1 MEQMDKRN
9 RTKDVLIF
17 SFLTIILISLI
28 CINGYYIN
36 LYNEEK
42 ELNNEY
48 KTTLENKK
56 LELNNLNNSNDKI
69 NNEISFYKNIDNEVI
84 EIKKKYYDTLK
95 VFESKVLNGDVNYKI
110 AYLTFDDGPYY
121 LTHSVLKILEEN
133 NVRATFFTIGLDK
146 EYCYDNRSMYCVDI
160 YSKIHNSGHTLAN
173 HTYTHQIFNGLYSS
187 SDRFIWDVKK
197 QEELIKNKTGHTTN
211 IVRFPGGSASAKYL
225 KDEIINKLKENGY
238 GWTDWTCMNGDGGYV
253 PNAETAFNNFKNG
266 IDENVEVILLHDYS
280 YMTVSILPDIIK
292 YLKDNNYVM
301 LPLFYE
307 SKMVNK

>member
-1 MEQMDKRN
+1 MDKRN
-9 RTKDVLIF
+9 RTKNVLIF
-17 SFLTIILISLI
+17 SFFTIILISLI

-36 LYNEEK
+36 LYNEE
-42 ELNNEY
+42 NNINKEY

-56 LELNNLNNSNDKI
+56 LELNNLNNSNDEI
-69 NNEISFYKNIDNEVI
+69 INEISFYKNIDNEVI
-84 EIKKKYYDTLK
+84 NIKNEYYKTLK
-95 VFESKVLNGDVNYKI
+95 EFEDKVSNGEVNYKI

-133 NVRATFFTIGLDK
+133 DVRATFFTIGLDK
-146 EYCYDNRSMYCVDI
+146 EYCYDNRSMYCGDV

-173 HTYTHQIFNGLYSS
+173 HTYSHQIRGGLYSS
-187 SDRFIWDVKK
+187 SDSFIWNVKK

-211 IVRFPGGSASAKYL
+211 IVRFPGGSAQAGYL
-225 KDEIINKLKENGY
+225 KNDIISKLKEIGY
-238 GWTDWTCMNGDGGYV
+238 GWIDWTCMNGDGGYV
-253 PNAETAFNNFKNG
+253 PSTEVAFNNFKNG
-266 IDENVEVILLHDYS
+266 INENVEVILLHDYS